1 MGVAAGRDRAGG
13 GRRLMALAFF
23 PKPIAELPWR
33 MLIPVI
39 LIAGFSLLVLY
50 SAAGGDLR
58 YARPQAMRFAIFLCL
73 AIALS
78 RIRPESLKQIT
89 FPAYVVLLGLLV
101 VVEAL

>member
-1 MGVAAGRDRAGG
+1 GWGYRHAHGAANARMGGAAGRGHSTGG
-13 GRRLMALAFF
+13 GRLMALPFF

-58 YARPQAMRFAIFLCL
+58 YARPQGMRFVIFLGL

-78 RIRPESLKQIT
+78 RIRPESL
-89 FPAYVVLLGLLV
+89 
-101 VVEAL
+101 